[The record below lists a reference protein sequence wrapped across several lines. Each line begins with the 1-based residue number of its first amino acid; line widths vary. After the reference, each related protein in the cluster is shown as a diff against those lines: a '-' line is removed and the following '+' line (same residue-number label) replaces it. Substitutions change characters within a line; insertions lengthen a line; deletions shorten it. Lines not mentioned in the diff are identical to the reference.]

1 MPRGQMI
8 MFQTQP
14 PPPSTNAS
22 NSAQHQDAH
31 NFQGMNQINMTRYN
45 VPREMMMPGNNSS
58 NNNDILGSSNF
69 NQQQQQQPRF
79 QQHW

>member
-14 PPPSTNAS
+14 PPSTNV
-22 NSAQHQDAH
+22 SAQHQDLN
-31 NFQGMNQINMTRYN
+31 NFQGMNQTNMTRYN
-45 VPREMMMPGNNSS
+45 VPREMMMPGSNNS
-58 NNNDILGSSNF
+58 NNDILGNPNF
-69 NQQQQQQPRF
+69 HQQQQQQQKF